1 MAVKFLFIQLQGI
14 SHRSV
19 FKTVRW
25 VQCDG
30 VKKLC
35 NSNDSRWV
43 EATFV
48 FPSQK
53 EIIKLCLL
61 IYKQC
66 NLNKFQNF
74 SCGAPSLLARPV
86 YSSSK
91 LSYIDNCPP
100 FSNVV
105 SLEGKK

>member
-35 NSNDSRWV
+35 NSNDSHWV

-53 EIIKLCLL
+53 EIIKICLL

-66 NLNKFQNF
+66 NLNKFQN
-74 SCGAPSLLARPV
+74 
-86 YSSSK
+86 YD
-91 LSYIDNCPP
+91 LSMYH
-100 FSNVV
+100 VT
-105 SLEGKK
+105 K